1 MRFNE
6 KLCMIYLVVALA
18 IRPVYKYCEH
28 MFDFPRI
35 NFTLIFVFLFLLLIC
50 INIYFFKTS
59 IIEKYPISFL
69 LLLLVSL
76 IQIISFPW
84 AVDYSSNGNHIYL
97 TTISRTIIQYWLFW
111 FVGIHIVKIFDNR
124 LFWKIIY
131 CLWFLTSLIIILN
144 ALSNIIFAL
153 ILEGKNIYIM
163 LGDSFAALSILVLC
177 KTKKIKFQTFI
188 IFISSVCLFALWSR
202 ASLYSFVIISL
213 YLLYK
218 KSKNLFLLFIT
229 IAISFIIY
237 FVQEDIRTY
246 RMTRILFGSD
256 DLSSSMREDQL
267 EIGLQDLSET
277 WILGRF
283 MGDVDKNFGL
293 EGDYI
298 HNYLSFWRQF
308 GIVSFTIFCYVNLSN
323 FIKLYSFIRNKKGRL
338 NEIESFLFY
347 FTLFCLIQIIVAR
360 SFVSSYV
367 WLSMG
372 AIPAY
377 LHSFER
383 RRS

>member
-1 MRFNE
+1 
-6 KLCMIYLVVALA
+6 
-18 IRPVYKYCEH
+18 
-28 MFDFPRI
+28 
-35 NFTLIFVFLFLLLIC
+35 
-50 INIYFFKTS
+50 
-59 IIEKYPISFL
+59 
-69 LLLLVSL
+69 
-76 IQIISFPW
+76 
-84 AVDYSSNGNHIYL
+84 
-97 TTISRTIIQYWLFW
+97 
-111 FVGIHIVKIFDNR
+111 
-124 LFWKIIY
+124 
-131 CLWFLTSLIIILN
+131 
-144 ALSNIIFAL
+144 
-153 ILEGKNIYIM
+153 
-163 LGDSFAALSILVLC
+163 
-177 KTKKIKFQTFI
+177 
-188 IFISSVCLFALWSR
+188 
-202 ASLYSFVIISL
+202 
-213 YLLYK
+213 
-218 KSKNLFLLFIT
+218 
-229 IAISFIIY
+229 
-237 FVQEDIRTY
+237 
-246 RMTRILFGSD
+246 MTRILFGSN

-323 FIKLYSFIRNKKGRL
+323 FIKLYSFIRNKKCRL